1 MHAGLVTTSRILPEV
16 RKHNGD
22 SLGGSLLSSSLF
34 FLPPSFSPSLL
45 PLPPAFCARSVIS
58 LGNRVSRIRGV
69 PMDTRD
75 RCLLESTARLH
86 DADCLHFKFRD
97 SFHCLGI
104 HDYVRGIDTCSLGS
118 WMRLCASVFAPRFRV
133 GVCTCVCV
141 VCVCVCV
148 GRMGWVTRFSL
159 RGKWVRWKEEIVRD
173 TLGSRCLE
181 CCRVDC

>member
-1 MHAGLVTTSRILPEV
+1 MATRYEDPSCP
-16 RKHNGD
+16 
-22 SLGGSLLSSSLF
+22 LLSLF
-34 FLPPSFSPSLL
+34 SLPPSLPLFLPLPLSLL
-45 PLPPAFCARSVIS
+45 PTPSSPPAFCARSVIS

-133 GVCTCVCV
+133 Y
-141 VCVCVCV
+141 VCVCGSDGLGDEVLSAGKV
-148 GRMGWVTRFSL
+148 G
-159 RGKWVRWKEEIVRD
+159 
-173 TLGSRCLE
+173 
-181 CCRVDC
+181 

>member
-1 MHAGLVTTSRILPEV
+1 
-16 RKHNGD
+16 
-22 SLGGSLLSSSLF
+22 
-34 FLPPSFSPSLL
+34 
-45 PLPPAFCARSVIS
+45 
-58 LGNRVSRIRGV
+58 
-69 PMDTRD
+69 MDTRD

-133 GVCTCVCV
+133 GVCVVCV

-148 GRMGWVTRFSL
+148 GWMGWVTRFSL